1 MGQAMTSHAQR
12 RGLTLQIEHTEAVRQ
27 QSLAIERLIRQQVHA
42 LIIGPHERNGLAE
55 AIAQAQAAGVPVV
68 IIDNLPADCEGDS
81 AVLSDNY
88 GGGTLIANHLA
99 GLIGGQGKL
108 LHIAGPP
115 QLQSA
120 IDRADGVRAAIGGH
134 PAIELIEVVADTF
147 NTPSGRVITQAILA
161 QHPDLRAVCAANDML
176 AEGALAAIAEA
187 GRAGQLLVTGYDAIP
202 DALIAIRT
210 GRLAATV
217 QQSMRTMS
225 EAALDSAIS
234 LAQGRPAPQRTDC
247 PCTLITAENLIDA
260 TIDALDILPAIL
272 HNALA
277 GTTSLEQE
285 RNNLQTLINALP
297 ETLIFIKDRDGR
309 YLMAN
314 QAMLSAM
321 GRPNDGSV
329 LGKTDYDFYPR
340 EVADRYH
347 AEDMHILTTGEPI
360 LDRVHESNGGSG
372 KHLWRQ
378 VTKVPLRDRFGHVV
392 GVASVVRDI
401 TSLKEAEAEQL
412 ALREEIIRAQEM
424 VLRELSTPLIPISD
438 DVLIMPLIGAID
450 TRRAQQIL
458 ETLLQGVA
466 EHGGSTAI
474 IDITGVSVVDTQV
487 ANALVQAA
495 RAVRLLGAS
504 VILSGVGPEIAQ
516 TLIGLGVDLAGI
528 KTLGTLQRSVAYA
541 LGHKKP

>member
-1 MGQAMTSHAQR
+1 MARHAQS
-12 RGLTLQIEHTEAVRQ
+12 RGVTLQIEHTEGVYQ
-27 QSLAIERLIRQQVHA
+27 QSQAIARLVRQQVHA
-42 LIIGPHERNGLAE
+42 LIIGPRERVGLAE
-55 AIAQAQAAGVPVV
+55 AIGHARAEGVPVV
-68 IIDNLPADCEGDS
+68 IVDNMPVDCAGDS
-81 AVLSDNY
+81 AVIADNY
-88 GGGTLIANHLA
+88 GGGALIAEHLA
-99 GLIGGQGKL
+99 GLMGGQGKL
-108 LHIAGPP
+108 LHIAGPSEF
-115 QLQSA
+115 QSA
-120 IDRADGVRAAIGGH
+120 IDRAEGVRAALRGH
-134 PAIELIEVVADTF
+134 PSIAVIEAVADTF
-147 NTPSGRVITQAILA
+147 NAPSGRAIAQAALA
-161 QHPDLRAVCAANDML
+161 EHPDLRAICAANDMI
-176 AEGALAAIAEA
+176 AGGALAALADAGSA
-187 GRAGQLLVTGYDAIP
+187 GRVLVTGFDASP
-202 DALIAIRT
+202 DALNAIRG
-210 GRLAATV
+210 GRMIATIH
-217 QQSMRTMS
+217 QPLRTMS

-234 LAQGRPAPQRTDC
+234 LAQGRPAPARTDS
-247 PCTLITAENLIDA
+247 PCALITAENLIDA

-272 HNALA
+272 SNALA
-277 GTTSLEQE
+277 STTTLEQE

-314 QAMLSAM
+314 RAMLAAM

-329 LGKTDYDFYPR
+329 LGKTDYDFYPS

-378 VTKVPLRDRFGHVV
+378 VTKVPLRDFSGHVV

-466 EHGGSTAI
+466 AHGGSTAI

-495 RAVRLLGAS
+495 RAVKLLGAS

-516 TLIGLGVDLAGI
+516 TLIGLGVDLTGI

-541 LGHKKP
+541 LGRKKP